1 VASRRT
7 LVRGGITL
15 AVLAAMAA
23 AMVVS
28 PAGAHI
34 TTFGHLKKHV
44 KKIAKQEAT
53 KVFDSKIGPATA
65 PLQEE
70 ADLLYATVNNAGV
83 GGVTLVHGRGVT
95 QVLSFAA
102 TIVEF
107 NRSVT
112 DCTANATYGGNPTND
127 AFASVEYGSEPDRI
141 NVWLT
146 DASGNLV
153 FGTGEMFHLIVVCP

>member
-34 TTFGHLKKHV
+34 TTFGHVKKHI
-44 KKIAKQEAT
+44 KKIAKKEAT
-53 KVFDSKIGPATA
+53 TVFDSKIGPATA
-65 PLQEE
+65 PFQEE

-83 GGVTLVHGRGVT
+83 GGATLVHGRGVT
-95 QVLSFAA
+95 EVIPFAA
-102 TIVEF
+102 TVVVFERPV
-107 NRSVT
+107 NN
-112 DCTANATYGGNPTND
+112 CTPTVTYGGDPND
-127 AFASVEYGSEPDRI
+127 GMSASVEYGTDPNRLT
-141 NVWLT
+141 VWLFDDT
-146 DASGNLV
+146 GTFV
-153 FGTGEMFHLIVVCP
+153 FGTGVMFHLIVVCP